1 MAGASNTEEV
11 ERQAVRDTN
20 PAVGLLCGEPLRNAL
35 GFSSAEAFR
44 TAVHSGRLP
53 VPVFKIPGRQ
63 GWFARSTDVASWLR
77 TLDDIAE
84 RQAKRPADRDD

>member
-1 MAGASNTEEV
+1 MAGAGKTEEV

-35 GFSSAEAFR
+35 GFASAEAFR

-84 RQAKRPADRDD
+84 RQAKRPADRND

>member
-1 MAGASNTEEV
+1 M
-11 ERQAVRDTN
+11 RDTN
-20 PAVGLLCGEPLRNAL
+20 PAAGLMCRESLRKAL

-63 GWFARSTDVASWLR
+63 GWFARSTDVAAWLK
-77 TLDDIAE
+77 TIDEIAE
-84 RQAKRPADRDD
+84 QQAKRPADRDD